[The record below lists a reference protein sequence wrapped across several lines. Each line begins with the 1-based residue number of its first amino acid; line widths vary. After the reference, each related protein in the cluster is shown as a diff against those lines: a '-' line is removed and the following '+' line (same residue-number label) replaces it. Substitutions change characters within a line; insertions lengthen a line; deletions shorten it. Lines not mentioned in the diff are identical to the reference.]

1 MCGQHG
7 HADQPGRAK
16 NMRRQDARAIADAID
31 KPRRKGINQQLDAEI
46 ERDQQ
51 GDARQR
57 DSKLLLEN

>member
-1 MCGQHG
+1 MRQHG